1 MKRREFLKKGA
12 VVAASSTLSA
22 NVFAQGNGTINAEM
36 VSSFPTVASI
46 IVGTAENFAENIRA
60 MTDGDLDITVYPA
73 GAQVGAFE
81 VYDAVASGAF
91 EMGHSPSYYYIG
103 KNSANAF
110 FTAIPFG
117 FNTQLQNA
125 WLLYG
130 GGREL
135 WNEISAPDGL
145 VVFPA
150 GNSGMQTGGW
160 FNREINTLED
170 LQGLRMRVPGLGG
183 EVMSRAGVNVQVI
196 PGNEVFIA
204 LERGTIDA
212 VEWVGPFDD
221 EMMGFQRIAPYY
233 YQPGW
238 HEAGATLG
246 MYVNQDFLDTLP
258 ADMQAIVETAALR
271 ANSDMQAEYDAANGA
286 AYQRLIAAG
295 AEPRVIPD
303 EILLRFVEIMD
314 ELHQTNI
321 DANPDYAR
329 VYENWSAFK
338 DTAQSYNRAGDFNF
352 LQFLYGRDE

>member
-22 NVFAQGNGTINAEM
+22 NVFAQGNGTITAEM

-46 IVGTAENFAENIRA
+46 IVGTAERFADNIRA
-60 MTDGDLDITVYPA
+60 MTDGDFDITVYPA

-81 VYDAVASGAF
+81 VYDAVANGAF

-117 FNTQLQNA
+117 MNAQLQNA

-135 WNEISAPDGL
+135 WNEISEPDGL

-160 FNREINTLED
+160 FRREINTLDD
-170 LQGLRMRVPGLGG
+170 LEGLRMRVPGLGG

-221 EMMGFQRIAPYY
+221 ENMGFQGIAPFY

-238 HEAGATLG
+238 HEAGASLG
-246 MYVNQDFLDTLP
+246 MYLNQDFFAGLP
-258 ADMQAIVETAALR
+258 SDMQAIVETAALR

-286 AYQRLIAAG
+286 AYVRLIEAG
-295 AEPRVIPD
+295 AQPRVFTDDIM
-303 EILLRFVEIMD
+303 ERFATIMN
-314 ELHQTNI
+314 ELHQENI

-329 VYENWSAFK
+329 VYERWAAFK
-338 DTAQSYNRAGDFNF
+338 TSAESYNRAGDFNF
-352 LQFLYGRDE
+352 LQFIYRDDA